1 MLPAGSGEGGWKLM
15 DLLQKVTESDLS
27 GLAAV
32 YMGNAFQC
40 VIGDYLTFVK
50 SSDSAGPVS
59 LPIAEKIAG
68 LSRVKD
74 RIPPSL
80 YIVHAANRNSAFFG
94 FALASTS

>member
-15 DLLQKVTESDLS
+15 HLLPKVKESDRS

-40 VIGDYLTFVK
+40 VIGDYLTFL
-50 SSDSAGPVS
+50 SSSPVS

-68 LSRVKD
+68 LIGLGRVKGH
-74 RIPPSL
+74 IPPSL
-80 YIVHAANRNSAFFG
+80 LITHVADRKRTHNISDCMY
-94 FALASTS
+94 

>member
-15 DLLQKVTESDLS
+15 DLLPKVTESDLS

-32 YMGNAFQC
+32 YMGNTFQC

-80 YIVHAANRNSAFFG
+80 LCTPPTGTVLFL
-94 FALASTS
+94 ALP

>member
-1 MLPAGSGEGGWKLM
+1 M
-15 DLLQKVTESDLS
+15 DLLPKVTESDLS

-80 YIVHAANRNSAFFG
+80 LCTPPTGTVLFL
-94 FALASTS
+94 ALR